1 MDRLIYTAMTGA
13 SHVLQQQAA
22 VSENLS
28 NTNTPGF
35 RATLNTFRAVPL
47 VGEGLPTR
55 TFVVDSTAGSD
66 FTPGAFQPTGREL
79 DVAVNGAGWI
89 AVQGPDGKEAYTRNG
104 SFQITPNGVLQTR
117 TGLNVVGDAGP
128 ITIPP
133 DTEITF
139 AKDGTISTVPTDPA
153 QATSVVVVGRL
164 KLVNPATS
172 QLERGGDGLFRLK
185 SGTTAPADEKVEVAS
200 GNLEGSNV
208 NTVEAMVTM
217 ISLARKFDMQMKMLQ
232 NTDSNAQRASQ
243 IMSLAG

>member
-22 VSENLS
+22 VAENLANAS
-28 NTNTPGF
+28 TPGF
-35 RATLNTFRAVPL
+35 RAALNTFRAVPL

-55 TFVVDSTAGSD
+55 TFVVDSTAGAD
-66 FTPGAFQPTGREL
+66 FTPADFQPTGRDL
-79 DVAVNGAGWI
+79 DVAINGAGWI
-89 AVQGPDGKEAYTRNG
+89 AVQSADGTEAYTRNG
-104 SFQITPNGVLQTR
+104 SFQVTSNGVLQTR
-117 TGLNVVGDAGP
+117 SGLNVVGDGGP

-133 DTEITF
+133 DTGVTF
-139 AKDGTISTVPTDPA
+139 AKDGTISTVPSSG

-164 KLVNPATS
+164 KLVNPPPE

-185 SGTTAPADEKVEVAS
+185 GGTAATADANVGVVPGS
-200 GNLEGSNV
+200 LEGSNV
-208 NTVEAMVTM
+208 NTVEAMVNM

-232 NTDSNAQRASQ
+232 SADNNSQRASQ

>member
-22 VSENLS
+22 VSENLANAS
-28 NTNTPGF
+28 TPGF

-55 TFVVDSTAGSD
+55 TFVVDSTAGAD
-66 FTPGAFQPTGREL
+66 FTPGVFQQTGRDL

-89 AVQGPDGKEAYTRNG
+89 AVQGPDGKDAYTRNC
-104 SFQITPNGVLQTR
+104 SFQVTPNGVLQTR
-117 TGLNVVGDAGP
+117 TGLDVLGDGGP

-133 DTEITF
+133 DTEVTF
-139 AKDGTISTVPTDPA
+139 AKDGTISTVPSNG

-164 KLVNPATS
+164 KLVNPPPE

-185 SGTTAPADEKVEVAS
+185 DGTTAIADANVGVVPGS
-200 GNLEGSNV
+200 LEGSNV

-232 NTDSNAQRASQ
+232 SADNNSQRASQ
-243 IMSLAG
+243 IMNITG